1 MGGDAL
7 EAVHQWYMLEG
18 AVLKP
23 PRYLQEPSSESD
35 AWQQIG
41 PEAQIGTANFYDPTA
56 SVRIAA
62 ALPDA
67 ITSLGANRVAE
78 VVGTLALRG

>member
-1 MGGDAL
+1 LHLEGKKRILDADSGSRIVEGDVL

-41 PEAQIGTANFYDPTA
+41 PEAQIGTANFTDFTA
-56 SVRIAA
+56 EIC
-62 ALPDA
+62 L
-67 ITSLGANRVAE
+67 
-78 VVGTLALRG
+78 